1 MPRNP
6 VINRNNADPLKPRKI
21 AVSDDGM
28 NALQDT
34 AARLHVSQGS
44 VVDAM
49 IREAAAMPP
58 EHLAN
63 VLRKHELLTP
73 AEYRAVMRVLG
84 AKDKKDAPT
93 PDGDEGGAEGL

>member
-21 AVSDDGM
+21 GITDDGM
-28 NALQDT
+28 AALQET
-34 AARLHVSQGS
+34 AAQLHVSQGS

-63 VLRKHELLTP
+63 VLLKHELLTP
-73 AEYRAVMRVLG
+73 AEYRAVMRILG
-84 AKDKKDAPT
+84 AKEKET
-93 PDGDEGGAEGL
+93 PASTDEGGAEGL